1 MTYVKKLVMKGFK
14 SFARET
20 SMEMDRHVNVIVGP
34 NGSGKSN
41 VTDALCFV
49 LGRLSIKSMRAAKAS
64 HLIFSGNKTFK
75 GAKEAYV
82 EVVFDNSEKT
92 FALDSKEIII
102 RRIVRKNGQSVYKIN
117 NETKTR
123 QEVLELL
130 NQAGIDPHG
139 FNIILQ
145 GEIEKFVKMPAEDRR
160 KVIEEVA
167 GISVYEMRKTK
178 SLKELEKTEIKLK
191 QIDAILRERTNYLR
205 NLEDER
211 EQALRFKKL
220 EETLKK
226 CKASIINKNIQEQQK
241 QLSEVLK
248 KIEIKKK
255 ETDKKQEIINKTQ
268 DEINLLNEKIDNI
281 SKTVQKSSGF
291 EQDTL
296 TGEIS
301 TLKQEYAGMIARK
314 ENFENQLVELDRRK
328 QTLQDSIST
337 SEKEIEE
344 TESVLRSIFESKV
357 IYVRPAL
364 FQQAAAF
371 TSTSPYG
378 MDLLQT
384 HTPMNTEPLSSIF
397 PFISFD
403 LTSSDGILYGVNKHN
418 RSLVLF
424 DRFSLENANAVIFG
438 TSGAGKSYLVKLDVL
453 RSLMSGIE
461 VIIVDPENE
470 YRTLAES
477 VGGAFFNISLGSSH
491 QINPFDIPIPGEG
504 ESAAEVLRTNTI
516 NLVGLLRIMLKGLG
530 PEEDAL
536 IDQAITETYAA
547 RDITPESDPN
557 TWADKVPLLSDLE
570 QILESMEGTRPLVLR
585 LRRFTQGTYSNFF
598 NHHTNISVENN
609 LTVFGIRDLEDEMR
623 PIAMFIIMRYIW
635 KTVSSSLKKRLFVID
650 EAWLMMQN
658 EDGASF
664 LFGLVKR
671 ARKYWLGV
679 TTITQDVS
687 DFMQSGYG
695 KPIVTNSAL
704 KILLKQSSAVIDMI
718 QKVFNLTE
726 EEKFILLEG
735 EVGEGIFFA
744 GQKHVAIKITAS
756 YTEDQ
761 IITSSP
767 EEIEKMKKAKA
778 RF

>member
-1 MTYVKKLVMKGFK
+1 
-14 SFARET
+14 
-20 SMEMDRHVNVIVGP
+20 
-34 NGSGKSN
+34 
-41 VTDALCFV
+41 
-49 LGRLSIKSMRAAKAS
+49 
-64 HLIFSGNKTFK
+64 
-75 GAKEAYV
+75 
-82 EVVFDNSEKT
+82 
-92 FALDSKEIII
+92 
-102 RRIVRKNGQSVYKIN
+102 
-117 NETKTR
+117 
-123 QEVLELL
+123 
-130 NQAGIDPHG
+130 
-139 FNIILQ
+139 
-145 GEIEKFVKMPAEDRR
+145 
-160 KVIEEVA
+160 
-167 GISVYEMRKTK
+167 
-178 SLKELEKTEIKLK
+178 
-191 QIDAILRERTNYLR
+191 
-205 NLEDER
+205 
-211 EQALRFKKL
+211 
-220 EETLKK
+220 
-226 CKASIINKNIQEQQK
+226 
-241 QLSEVLK
+241 
-248 KIEIKKK
+248 
-255 ETDKKQEIINKTQ
+255 
-268 DEINLLNEKIDNI
+268 
-281 SKTVQKSSGF
+281 
-291 EQDTL
+291 
-296 TGEIS
+296 
-301 TLKQEYAGMIARK
+301 
-314 ENFENQLVELDRRK
+314 
-328 QTLQDSIST
+328 
-337 SEKEIEE
+337 
-344 TESVLRSIFESKV
+344 
-357 IYVRPAL
+357 
-364 FQQAAAF
+364 
-371 TSTSPYG
+371 

-403 LTSSDGILYGVNKHN
+403 LTASDGILYGINKHN

-453 RSLMSGIE
+453 RSLMSGVE

-477 VGGAFFNISLGSSH
+477 VGGAFFSISLGSSH
-491 QINPFDIPIPGEG
+491 QINPFDIPTPTED
-504 ESAAEVLRTNTI
+504 ETAAEILRTNTI
-516 NLVGLLRIMLKGLG
+516 NLVGLLRIMLGGLN

-547 RDITPESDPN
+547 RDITAESDPN
-557 TWADKVPLLSDLE
+557 TWAEKVPLLSDLE
-570 QILESMEGTRPLVLR
+570 QVLESMEGTRQLILR
-585 LRRFTQGTYSNFF
+585 LRRFTRGTYSNFF
-598 NHHTNISVENN
+598 NQHTNISVKNN

-635 KTVSSSLKKRLFVID
+635 KVVTSSLKKRLFVID

-704 KILLKQSSAVIDMI
+704 KMLLKQSSAVIDMI
-718 QKVFNLTE
+718 QQVFNLTE

-767 EEIEKMKKAKA
+767 EEIEKMKRAKA

>member
-1 MTYVKKLVMKGFK
+1 M
-14 SFARET
+14 
-20 SMEMDRHVNVIVGP
+20 
-34 NGSGKSN
+34 
-41 VTDALCFV
+41 
-49 LGRLSIKSMRAAKAS
+49 
-64 HLIFSGNKTFK
+64 
-75 GAKEAYV
+75 
-82 EVVFDNSEKT
+82 
-92 FALDSKEIII
+92 
-102 RRIVRKNGQSVYKIN
+102 
-117 NETKTR
+117 
-123 QEVLELL
+123 
-130 NQAGIDPHG
+130 
-139 FNIILQ
+139 
-145 GEIEKFVKMPAEDRR
+145 
-160 KVIEEVA
+160 
-167 GISVYEMRKTK
+167 
-178 SLKELEKTEIKLK
+178 SLA
-191 QIDAILRERTNYLR
+191 D
-205 NLEDER
+205 D
-211 EQALRFKKL
+211 FKKL
-220 EETLKK
+220 IGLEKMDNKPQETTVNALKIVDVI
-226 CKASIINKNIQEQQK
+226 APSSIQELQG
-241 QLSEVLK
+241 QLRIEEKFSRSFFVFSYPHYLTAGWVSPVINLNVQLDIAFFIHPASTEDVLK
-248 KIEIKKK
+248 KLRKRLTEVQAEIMDNEEKGLVRNPVL
-255 ETDKKQEIINKTQ
+255 ETAHQDMEELRDRLQSAQERMFHFGLYITIY
-268 DEINLLNEKIDNI
+268 
-281 SKTVQKSSGF
+281 G
-291 EQDTL
+291 DT
-296 TGEIS
+296 
-301 TLKQEYAGMIARK
+301 
-314 ENFENQLVELDRRK
+314 
-328 QTLQDSIST
+328 
-337 SEKEIEE
+337 EKEI
-344 TESVLRSIFESKV
+344 TNIESTLRSIFESKV

-364 FQQAAAF
+364 FQQTAGF

-403 LTSSDGILYGVNKHN
+403 LTSSDGILYGINKHN

-424 DRFSLENANAVIFG
+424 DRFSMENANAIIFG

-453 RSLMSGIE
+453 RSLMSGIN

-470 YRTLAES
+470 YKTLAES
-477 VGGAFFNISLGSSH
+477 TGGEFFNISLGSSH
-491 QINPFDIPIPGEG
+491 QINPFDIPIPGED
-504 ESAAEVLRTNTI
+504 ESAEEILRSNTI
-516 NLVGLLRIMLKGLG
+516 NLVGLLRIMLGGLS

-536 IDQAITETYAA
+536 IDQAITETYSA
-547 RDITPESDPN
+547 RDITPNSDPT
-557 TWADKVPLLSDLE
+557 TWEEKVPLLSDLE
-570 QILESMEGTRPLVLR
+570 QVLESMEGTRPLTLR
-585 LRRFTQGTYSNFF
+585 LRRYTQGTYSNFF
-598 NHHTNISVENN
+598 NRRTNISMSNN

-635 KTVSSSLKKRLFVID
+635 KVITSSRKKRLFVID
-650 EAWLMMQN
+650 EAWIMMQS

-718 QKVFNLTE
+718 QQTFNLTE

-767 EEIEKMKKAKA
+767 EEIEKMKKEKA

>member
-1 MTYVKKLVMKGFK
+1 MGL
-14 SFARET
+14 
-20 SMEMDRHVNVIVGP
+20 
-34 NGSGKSN
+34 
-41 VTDALCFV
+41 
-49 LGRLSIKSMRAAKAS
+49 
-64 HLIFSGNKTFK
+64 
-75 GAKEAYV
+75 
-82 EVVFDNSEKT
+82 
-92 FALDSKEIII
+92 LD
-102 RRIVRKNGQSVYKIN
+102 
-117 NETKTR
+117 
-123 QEVLELL
+123 
-130 NQAGIDPHG
+130 D
-139 FNIILQ
+139 
-145 GEIEKFVKMPAEDRR
+145 
-160 KVIEEVA
+160 
-167 GISVYEMRKTK
+167 
-178 SLKELEKTEIKLK
+178 
-191 QIDAILRERTNYLR
+191 
-205 NLEDER
+205 
-211 EQALRFKKL
+211 FKKL
-220 EETLKK
+220 IGMNDGSSGEEKTNALKIVDVI
-226 CKASIINKNIQEQQK
+226 APSSIQELQGQLRVEEKFSRSFFVFSYPHYITAGWVSPVINLNIQLDISFFVHPASTQD
-241 QLSEVLK
+241 VLK
-248 KIEIKKK
+248 KLRKRLTEVQAEIMDTQEKGLVRNPVL
-255 ETDKKQEIINKTQ
+255 ETAYRDMEELRDRLQSAQERMFYFGLYI
-268 DEINLLNEKIDNI
+268 
-281 SKTVQKSSGF
+281 TVYG
-291 EQDTL
+291 D
-296 TGEIS
+296 
-301 TLKQEYAGMIARK
+301 
-314 ENFENQLVELDRRK
+314 
-328 QTLQDSIST
+328 
-337 SEKEIEE
+337 SEKELEE
-344 TESVLRSIFESKV
+344 TESVLRSIFEAKV
-357 IYVRPAL
+357 IYIRPAL
-364 FQQAAAF
+364 FQQSAAF

-418 RSLVLF
+418 RSLVIF

-470 YRTLAES
+470 YKTLAES
-477 VGGAFFNISLGSSH
+477 VGGSFFSISLGSTH
-491 QINPFDIPIPGEG
+491 QINPFDIPLPRED
-504 ESAAEVLRTNTI
+504 ESASEVLRTNTI
-516 NLVGLLRIMLKGLG
+516 NLVGLLRIMLGGLS

-536 IDQAITETYAA
+536 IDQAVTETYAA
-547 RDITPESDPN
+547 RDITADSDPN
-557 TWADKVPLLSDLE
+557 TWPEKVPLLSDLE
-570 QILESMEGTRPLVLR
+570 QVLESMEGTRPLILR
-585 LRRFTQGTYSNFF
+585 LRRFTRGTYSNFF
-598 NHHTNISVENN
+598 NQQTNISVENN

-635 KTVSSSLKKRLFVID
+635 KVVASSMKKRLFVID

-687 DFMQSGYG
+687 DFMQSSYG

-718 QKVFNLTE
+718 QQVFNLTE

-767 EEIEKMKKAKA
+767 EEVEKMKREKA